1 MTKTSPV
8 ISIITVV
15 LNNSGGFRL
24 TAGSV
29 MAQRYP
35 GIEFIVIDG
44 GSTDGTLQHI
54 REISGR
60 IHYWVSEPDN
70 GIYDAMNK
78 GIEQATG
85 EWIVFL
91 NAGDVFAGPD
101 VLSRIFARDFSGTD
115 VIYGDSIAD
124 YSQFMALRRAGSPEH
139 LWKGMPFSHQALF
152 VRSSLV
158 KTHQFSTEFTIAAD
172 FDQVYRLYKDNS
184 RFLHFPEPVCIVEVE
199 GVSNQRY
206 LRSWKERYTIY
217 KKSGDAT
224 AIRTLFYGAVLITFI
239 ATMAAYRLLSSS
251 LLMRILKYRYRKEI
265 CK

>member
-1 MTKTSPV
+1 MSKTSPV

-15 LNNSGGFRL
+15 LNNSGGFGL

-35 GIEFIVIDG
+35 CVEFIVIDG

-60 IHYWVSEPDN
+60 IHYWISEPDK

-101 VLSRIFARDFSGTD
+101 VLSRVFAADSNGAD

-124 YSQFMALRRAGSPEH
+124 YTQFKVKRNAGSPEN
-139 LWKGMPFSHQALF
+139 LWRGMPFSHQAMF
-152 VRSSLV
+152 VRTSLM
-158 KTHQFSTEFTIAAD
+158 KTHKFSTGFTIAAD
-172 FDQVYRLYKDNS
+172 FDLVCRLYNDKS
-184 RFLHFPEPVCIVEVE
+184 RFFHFPEPVCRFAPMH
-199 GVSNQRY
+199 S
-206 LRSWKERYTIY
+206 
-217 KKSGDAT
+217 
-224 AIRTLFYGAVLITFI
+224 FYA
-239 ATMAAYRLLSSS
+239 
-251 LLMRILKYRYRKEI
+251 
-265 CK
+265 